1 MTLTIGRVGL
11 DITIGDVSRWENR
24 DRTTIV
30 DFSVRNI
37 GQPAA
42 ARLRDQLLGYVDAPD
57 ESFVPV
63 TFDDDPSVDGFYRVL
78 SVGIIPHPQGAFY
91 GFYGFSI
98 TMEPVTGFSAPL
110 MELRTLG
117 AVRVNTHGLVSA
129 SQAICVPDTSRSV
142 AFLNETSGSYIPFAP
157 AFTRAGSRGSVFVYQ
172 QVSSQRYTTQFYV
185 DPAHHYDGAATLL
198 MGDTMAP
205 VVGRQVPNTPTS
217 WRLSNGLVEFEASS
231 ATDFELRMRMFLG
244 GAFTAWVPFSILAGP
259 PAGSRTPLAAPHAI
273 TVLRNSPNK
282 VAVRLLTATSTAVG
296 SQYSPVTVDITLKR
310 GSRWAAFELNSVFTG
325 RFGVRCAAFAGATLE
340 SSIYYW
346 KTVASPLRMV
356 MVGPQKILQSGNDVH
371 PNEAAVTSVK
381 AWSFMVGLADAANAS
396 DNVDDCVNEYM
407 FAGSDTQAVVVQ

>member
-1 MTLTIGRVGL
+1 MSLIVGRVDLGNVR
-11 DITIGDVSRWENR
+11 ISWSQQGNRFDVSGWTR
-24 DRTTIV
+24 
-30 DFSVRNI
+30 I
-37 GQPAA
+37 GNKRKTEELAQ
-42 ARLRDQLLGYVDAPD
+42 QLIGYVGSAD
-57 ESFVPV
+57 EPFVPLLWHAEPTLV
-63 TFDDDPSVDGFYRVL
+63 GFYRVL
-78 SVGIIPHPQGAFY
+78 AASVDGDGPAAFQGIVRWSLQL
-91 GFYGFSI
+91 
-98 TMEPVTGFSAPL
+98 ERVTGFSAPL

-157 AFTRAGSRGSVFVYQ
+157 AFARAGSRGSVFVYQ

-198 MGDTMAP
+198 MGDTMSP

-273 TVLRNSPNK
+273 TVLRNSPNE
-282 VAVRLLTATSTAVG
+282 VAVRLLTATSTSVG

-310 GSRWAAFELNSVFTG
+310 GSRWAAFELSSVFTG
-325 RFGVRCAAFAGATLE
+325 RFGVRCATFAGATLE

-407 FAGSDTQAVVVQ
+407 FAGSDSQAVVVQ